1 MSLGENIRNAR
12 LKIGIS
18 QKDLAEALSY
28 GDNCVSNTSV
38 SNWENDINKPDAD
51 TLAHLCKILNVDAN
65 YLLNYDEIKKE
76 RDNNIDFGLLNQY
89 KILFDKDYRLTKEQK
104 KFFMDFLEERHK
116 RIDEKEEK
124 GS

>member
-89 KILFDKDYRLTKEQK
+89 KILFDKDDRLTKEQK

>member
-1 MSLGENIRNAR
+1 MKWKKVSEVIKKYLEEN
-12 LKIGIS
+12 GIKQEFLVS
-18 QKDLAEALSY
+18 KTRIA
-28 GDNCVSNTSV
+28 SNTLS
-38 SNWENDINKPDAD
+38 DILNGKRRLLAD
-51 TLAHLCKILNVDAN
+51 ELVEIILALNVDAN

-89 KILFDKDYRLTKEQK
+89 KILFDKDDRLTKEQK

>member
-38 SNWENDINKPDAD
+38 SNWENDINKPD
-51 TLAHLCKILNVDAN
+51 
-65 YLLNYDEIKKE
+65 
-76 RDNNIDFGLLNQY
+76 
-89 KILFDKDYRLTKEQK
+89 
-104 KFFMDFLEERHK
+104 
-116 RIDEKEEK
+116 
-124 GS
+124 